1 MQPIRIIYDD
11 TPDSIPVPE
20 ALRHQKTEIILWP
33 LEDKGSAEERSA
45 KAGRRERKPGSA
57 RGKLTMIAEDEEH
70 LDDFKDFIE
79 AKYAVKS
86 ASDQDLQQAS
96 PFKVTSSYCN
106 I

>member
-33 LEDKGSAEERSA
+33 LEDKGSAVEPSA
-45 KAGRRERKPGSA
+45 NAGRRERKPGSA

-70 LDDFKDFIE
+70 LDDFKD
-79 AKYAVKS
+79 YM
-86 ASDQDLQQAS
+86 
-96 PFKVTSSYCN
+96 P
-106 I
+106 